1 MAAKEEAKSE
11 PEAKK
16 EKVHQHPF
24 YCNICKI
31 SCASALNLQTHFLGF
46 KHKTVEEALKT
57 HGIVKTMGYSTSIE
71 KFQSPKQKVPD
82 YVKTEPEK
90 YHGQSLQEQLN
101 TCKDSEPAVGLEYVT
116 EYQSKENIPILYEC
130 KLCNCQTGLSNMF
143 MHVFGSKHRLAYL
156 KAHHPDIVESDEV
169 RGRGSELSRRLRVVA
184 ANVEKKEG
192 RKQIKVIVD
201 PNVLKR
207 KWQDYIEGN
216 SKPKVQHM
224 DPMATEPDQAAG
236 GESEETLDF
245 SKIQIS
251 QDDSDSQDERDSD
264 EKSDDRSEEKIEE
277 DQIYDENSKDCN
289 NKLEIKTQTK
299 EEYQLVQQ
307 NFEIM
312 TENDASFILAIT
324 QNLTDA
330 LLDYRLKDRSVK
342 LPECEANQKILRPM
356 EEQSVQNH
364 ENNSECVNNTDP
376 YSGFSANYITSR
388 PPTAQS
394 YGETSAHVS
403 GSFNNNDASLPS
415 PQSTMSFSNS
425 SATED
430 WNQWSCPSSQ
440 EASNQEAFQSYPY
453 PENHYPSTES
463 ASYNAAPDENSSPLP
478 PSSDQNDVITE
489 FFNSIRNMDV
499 VEVTDTLQKIATTNP
514 AFKEI
519 DIPNVIRILT
529 ESGTLKT
536 PGPEENGTG
545 EQERANDFSLATDQK
560 SSMQQRLNLPFAFF
574 ETWGLQ
580 RAVSGLGLLL

>member
-101 TCKDSEPAVGLEYVT
+101 TCKDSEPAIGLEYVT
-116 EYQSKENIPILYEC
+116 EYQSKENLPILYEC

-156 KAHHPDIVESDEV
+156 KAHHPDIVESDEI
-169 RGRGSELSRRLRVVA
+169 RGRGSELNRRLRVVA
-184 ANVEKKEG
+184 ANVERKEG
-192 RKQIKVIVD
+192 RKKIKVIVD

-236 GESEETLDF
+236 
-245 SKIQIS
+245 
-251 QDDSDSQDERDSD
+251 DDSDSQDERDSD
-264 EKSDDRSEEKIEE
+264 EKSDDKSEEKSQE
-277 DQIYDENSKDCN
+277 DQTYENNTTDENSKDCN

-299 EEYQLVQQ
+299 EEYQLVQEAPLQ
-307 NFEIM
+307 ENNVANCGGFKTHEELFSYLQSFEIM

-324 QNLTDA
+324 QTLTDA

-342 LPECEANQKILRPM
+342 PPECEPNQAILRPL
-356 EEQSVQNH
+356 EEQSMQNH

-376 YSGFSANYITSR
+376 YSGFSANYLTSR
-388 PPTAQS
+388 LPPAQS
-394 YGETSAHVS
+394 YGETTATAHGS
-403 GSFNNNDASLPS
+403 GSFNTNGASLPS
-415 PQSTMSFSNS
+415 PQSNMSFSNS

-430 WNQWSCPSSQ
+430 WSQWPCPLSNEASSQ
-440 EASNQEAFQSYPY
+440 ESFQSYPY
-453 PENHYPSTES
+453 SENHYPSAEG

-478 PSSDQNDVITE
+478 PFSEQNDVITE

-499 VEVTDTLQKIATTNP
+499 IEVTDTLQKIATTNP

-536 PGPEENGTG
+536 PGPEENGTE
-545 EQERANDFSLATDQK
+545 EQERASDF
-560 SSMQQRLNLPFAFF
+560 RFPRVLP
-574 ETWGLQ
+574 G
-580 RAVSGLGLLL
+580 RY

>member
-101 TCKDSEPAVGLEYVT
+101 TCKDSEPAIGLEYVT
-116 EYQSKENIPILYEC
+116 EYQSKENLPILYEC

-156 KAHHPDIVESDEV
+156 KAHHPDIVESDEI
-169 RGRGSELSRRLRVVA
+169 RGRGSELNRRLRVVA
-184 ANVEKKEG
+184 ANVERKEG
-192 RKQIKVIVD
+192 RKKIKVIVD

-264 EKSDDRSEEKIEE
+264 EKSDDKSEEKSQE
-277 DQIYDENSKDCN
+277 DQTYENNTTDENSKDCN

-307 NFEIM
+307 SFEIM

-324 QNLTDA
+324 QTLTDA

-342 LPECEANQKILRPM
+342 PPECEPNQAILRPL
-356 EEQSVQNH
+356 EEQSMQNH

-376 YSGFSANYITSR
+376 YSGFSANYLTSR
-388 PPTAQS
+388 LPPAQS
-394 YGETSAHVS
+394 YGETTATAHGS
-403 GSFNNNDASLPS
+403 GSFNTNGASLPS
-415 PQSTMSFSNS
+415 PQSNMSFSNS

-430 WNQWSCPSSQ
+430 WSQWPCPLSNEASSQ
-440 EASNQEAFQSYPY
+440 ESFQSYPY
-453 PENHYPSTES
+453 SENHYPSAEG

-478 PSSDQNDVITE
+478 PFSEQNDVITE

-499 VEVTDTLQKIATTNP
+499 IEVTDTLQKIATTNP

-536 PGPEENGTG
+536 PGPEENGTE
-545 EQERANDFSLATDQK
+545 EQERASDF
-560 SSMQQRLNLPFAFF
+560 RFPRVLP
-574 ETWGLQ
+574 G
-580 RAVSGLGLLL
+580 RY